1 MAKLDKSLYT
11 KEEWRA
17 MQAQR
22 NYDKSVHRAMKS
34 GLPIPPMEG
43 LQLMAP
49 KFSILWVMRRVS
61 HPMRAAASAASVPA

>member
-34 GLPIPPMEG
+34 GTN
-43 LQLMAP
+43 
-49 KFSILWVMRRVS
+49 RV
-61 HPMRAAASAASVPA
+61 RFQKE